1 MRIVSGKYGGIRL
14 EGVKGDKTRPTT
26 DKVKESLFSMLGAYF
41 DGGNF
46 LDLYAG
52 SGAVGLE
59 AVSRGMDSAVLVDRQ
74 FQAIKTIKNNV
85 DKLHVEKQVR
95 VIKGAAD
102 KVLVDLANEGQKF
115 DMVFLDPPYKLQKM
129 VSVMEQM
136 QQLDLLALGAVVIC
150 ETDNETE
157 LPDNFAS
164 YTRTKQKEYGLTRL
178 NFYRFEGNE
187 G

>member
-1 MRIVSGKYGGIRL
+1 MRIVSGKFGGIRL

-59 AVSRGMDSAVLVDRQ
+59 AISRGMDTAVLVDRQ
-74 FQAIKTIKNNV
+74 YQAIKTIKDNV
-85 DKLHVEKQVR
+85 TKLHAEEQVR
-95 VIKGAAD
+95 VIKGTAE
-102 KVLVDLANEGQKF
+102 KVLIDLSSEGQRF

-129 VSVMEQM
+129 VTVMEQM
-136 QQLDLLALGAVVIC
+136 QRLNLLAEGAIVIC

-157 LPDNFAS
+157 LPDQFAS
-164 YTRTKQKEYGLTRL
+164 FTKTKQKEYGLTRL
-178 NFYRFEGNE
+178 NFYRFEVE
-187 G
+187 